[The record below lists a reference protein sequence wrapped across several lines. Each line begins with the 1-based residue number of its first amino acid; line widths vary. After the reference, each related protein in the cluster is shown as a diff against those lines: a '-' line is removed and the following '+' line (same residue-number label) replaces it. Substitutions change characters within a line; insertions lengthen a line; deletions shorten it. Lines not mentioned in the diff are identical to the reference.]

1 VRVSSSVDC
10 NLLPDARYIRDFM
23 ATLLERYLDGEH
35 VAVWDDLMA
44 LGEGVRHELYLEDA
58 RAVAAETMRRA
69 RHNVEE
75 LIRRLDTLGYRFLD
89 SVSSAEDRLSQLDV
103 IEQMSTILQSR
114 PSASPGTYNSHS
126 MQLLE
131 GMKAFKEKMA
141 PMLQK
146 AAANAARAASAK
158 RKPPLEDSNVFSPP
172 GNKTSRQLAKLE
184 KAAGGPLPLSL
195 RAWYEQVGG
204 VSLMGSHA
212 VLNAVEFS
220 NRGTLQQFK
229 VLVRGPA
236 TSFPPARQD
245 IAPDPLVIYPLE
257 EMLDQAEG
265 DEGGD
270 ELQLAI
276 SPDDL
281 HKANVSGDAY
291 YVRLPDARADFE
303 FDDWHKSTFVNYLR
317 AAFRWGGFPGW
328 QRFSNP
334 PQREIAELSEGL
346 LPL

>member
-1 VRVSSSVDC
+1 
-10 NLLPDARYIRDFM
+10 
-23 ATLLERYLDGEH
+23 
-35 VAVWDDLMA
+35 
-44 LGEGVRHELYLEDA
+44 
-58 RAVAAETMRRA
+58 
-69 RHNVEE
+69 
-75 LIRRLDTLGYRFLD
+75 
-89 SVSSAEDRLSQLDV
+89 
-103 IEQMSTILQSR
+103 
-114 PSASPGTYNSHS
+114 

-146 AAANAARAASAK
+146 AAVNAAKAATAK
-158 RKPPLEDSNVFSPP
+158 RKPPLEDPNVFSPP
-172 GNKTSRQLAKLE
+172 GNKTPKQLARLE

-220 NRGTLQQFK
+220 NRGTLDQFK
-229 VLVRGPA
+229 VLVRGQAMPA
-236 TSFPPARQD
+236 PPAGED
-245 IAPDPLVIYPLE
+245 IAPDPLVIHPLE
-257 EMLDQAEG
+257 EMLEQADG

-270 ELQLAI
+270 ELQLVIA
-276 SPDDL
+276 PDDL

-291 YVRLPDARADFE
+291 YISLPDARADFE

-328 QRFSNP
+328 ERSPNP
-334 PQREIAELSEGL
+334 PRQQIAELSEGL